1 MKKRSAFSE
10 ARPRTAKG
18 DVLLRERAA
27 MDAMRALT
35 QVEDESKFK
44 ELLKMMRYNLK
55 PGQPEYEAAL
65 IAWRE
70 AQALL

>member
-18 DVLLRERAA
+18 DALMRERVA
-27 MDAMRALT
+27 MDAMRTLT
-35 QVEDESKFK
+35 QVEEESKFK
-44 ELLKMMRYNLK
+44 ELLTTRYDLK
-55 PGQPEYEAAL
+55 PGQPQYEAAL

-70 AQALL
+70 AQALR

>member
-18 DVLLRERAA
+18 DALLRERAA
-27 MDAMRALT
+27 MDAMRTLT
-35 QVEDESKFK
+35 QVEEESKFI
-44 ELLKMMRYNLK
+44 ELLTTRYNLK

-70 AQALL
+70 AQALR